1 MVRNLG
7 QWPLK
12 RGLIAKIRPSD
23 ACGRNTVLF
32 ARERWYNLLGL
43 KVIWGMSAES
53 SIHKIWNSE
62 VYKNLRQAMKN
73 GTWRDNPVCKICL
86 DDLLHN

>member
-1 MVRNLG
+1 MVRNMG

-32 ARERWYNLLGL
+32 ALERWHNFLGL
-43 KVIWGMSAES
+43 KVIWGMSV
-53 SIHKIWNSE
+53 N
-62 VYKNLRQAMKN
+62 
-73 GTWRDNPVCKICL
+73 TTC
-86 DDLLHN
+86 DLI

>member
-32 ARERWYNLLGL
+32 ARERWYNFLGL
-43 KVIWGMSAES
+43 KVIWGMS
-53 SIHKIWNSE
+53 
-62 VYKNLRQAMKN
+62 VYDQAMRYLA
-73 GTWRDNPVCKICL
+73 TITMLVLALAMVQPVVGAAMKARTPL
-86 DDLLHN
+86 

>member
-32 ARERWYNLLGL
+32 ARERWYNFLGL
-43 KVIWGMSAES
+43 KVIWGMSA
-53 SIHKIWNSE
+53 
-62 VYKNLRQAMKN
+62 YDQAMRYLA
-73 GTWRDNPVCKICL
+73 TITMLVLALAMVQPVVGAAMKARTPL
-86 DDLLHN
+86 

>member
-32 ARERWYNLLGL
+32 ARERWYNFLGL
-43 KVIWGMSAES
+43 KVIWGMSAYDQDMRYLAT
-53 SIHKIWNSE
+53 ITML
-62 VYKNLRQAMKN
+62 VLALAMVQPVVGAAMKAR
-73 GTWRDNPVCKICL
+73 TPL
-86 DDLLHN
+86 